1 MVLDKIIET
10 WHINNRV
17 NLKLIDAI
25 NDEGLECTLSTRG
38 GRNVALQFAHMHY
51 VRLWRL
57 KTYAKDYLEDQSFID
72 IEKEVDRALLKL
84 RLNESAEAIAKWL
97 EQRSDENL
105 NIKGFKR
112 GVIPMLGYFI
122 SHEAHHR
129 GNILLTIKQCGHNIP
144 QAERYALW
152 EWNKI

>member
-1 MVLDKIIET
+1 MVVDNIIET

-17 NLKLIDAI
+17 NFKLLESITD
-25 NDEGLECTLSTRG
+25 DGLAATLSTRG

-57 KTYAKDYLEDQSFID
+57 KTYARDYLTGQTFID
-72 IEKEVDRALLKL
+72 KEQKVDRELLKV
-84 RLNESAEAIAKWL
+84 RLTESANAIAAWITEK
-97 EQRSDENL
+97 SDQDL
-105 NIKGFKR
+105 QIKGFKR

-129 GNILLTIKQCGHNIP
+129 GNILLTLKQSGHNIP
-144 QAERYALW
+144 QAQRYALW